1 MILSWRER
9 SGHGEPTGL
18 VAQGEIARRVIARLK
33 DGLDVPLAAF
43 SVVAARGFLLLI
55 GRADALPWVD
65 GVQYCAPDPSAP
77 SLWLPMLAAPA
88 ISTDLLQTAL
98 TVRLKQSPLLLWHE
112 PEQILPLDRPITLT
126 ASLLDWLDKE
136 FE

>member
-1 MILSWRER
+1 
-9 SGHGEPTGL
+9 
-18 VAQGEIARRVIARLK
+18 
-33 DGLDVPLAAF
+33 
-43 SVVAARGFLLLI
+43 
-55 GRADALPWVD
+55 
-65 GVQYCAPDPSAP
+65 
-77 SLWLPMLAAPA
+77 MLAAPA